1 MTKNKKFAKRIYVAT
16 ACGAVAALISWSLV
30 DANRVVGQTTAANA
44 SAAPQAVVPGA
55 ATIPAPSATTN
66 AAPVATDNSQT
77 LATIRARINE
87 LQASLQTMPT
97 SVEEQNAQQKTIQE
111 LSALQAQAMRLES
124 EAANY
129 SAFKQAREAQN
140 ASANLNDPY
149 ALANPALNAPNAQDS
164 RQALLDASGLNS
176 GYLNQRFDANA
187 LSTGEAALLREQ
199 KADLVLQYQQIQ
211 QTLRALQP
219 GEEVLAQTLRQELQT
234 IYAQLKDLDAKLA
247 SAPTTPAP
255 TTPVQQND
263 PLAGIPEANRLVTP
277 DPNALNVYNEQSA
290 RMQKASD
297 AARLLREAGLFK
309 LAGHVD
315 NEVARM
321 SNPNYQETNLV
332 EGSWA
337 ASAGQAEEANNPFH
351 IVTPKDIEGLNA
363 SINDLKTRV
372 DKLGDALSGIE
383 TILKLLTRQQV
394 SGYIPQAEQQAAPA
408 PTTDATLPAP
418 SVATP
423 APDATP
429 APAPAPADAN
439 DVADPLA
446 NPESLL

>member
-16 ACGAVAALISWSLV
+16 ACGAVAALISWSLA
-30 DANRVVGQTTAANA
+30 DANRVAGQTTATNA
-44 SAAPQAVVPGA
+44 PVATPGVVPD
-55 ATIPAPSATTN
+55 ATVIPAPAAPTN
-66 AAPVATDNSQT
+66 AAPATTDNAQI

-87 LQASLQTMPT
+87 LQASLQTTPT
-97 SVEEQNAQQKTIQE
+97 SLEEQNAQQKTIQE

-140 ASANLNDPY
+140 ASVNLNDPY
-149 ALANPALNAPNAQDS
+149 GLANPALNAPNAQDS
-164 RQALLDASGLNS
+164 RQALLEASGLNS
-176 GYLNQRFDANA
+176 GNLSQRFDGNA
-187 LSTGEAALLREQ
+187 LSVGEAAILREQ

-247 SAPTTPAP
+247 NAPATPAP
-255 TTPVQQND
+255 TTTPVQQND
-263 PLAGIPEANRLVTP
+263 LLAGIPEANRLVNP

-372 DKLGDALSGIE
+372 DKLGDALSGVE

-394 SGYIPQAEQQAAPA
+394 SGYLPQSEQAATA
-408 PTTDATLPAP
+408 PTTDATLPAT
-418 SVATP
+418 ATP
-423 APDATP
+423 TPDATP
-429 APAPAPADAN
+429 ATAPAPADAI
-439 DVADPLA
+439 DVAEPIA

>member
-16 ACGAVAALISWSLV
+16 ACGAVAALTSWSLA

-44 SAAPQAVVPGA
+44 PVAPATAVPGA
-55 ATIPAPSATTN
+55 TTLPAPSATTN
-66 AAPVATDNSQT
+66 AAPAATDNAQN

-97 SVEEQNAQQKTIQE
+97 SVEEQNAQQKAIQE

-149 ALANPALNAPNAQDS
+149 GLANPALNAPNDQAS

-247 SAPTTPAP
+247 NAPATPEPTTPAP
-255 TTPVQQND
+255 QSD

-351 IVTPKDIEGLNA
+351 IVTPKDIEGLND

-429 APAPAPADAN
+429 APAQAPADAN
-439 DVADPLA
+439 DVAVPLP

>member
-16 ACGAVAALISWSLV
+16 ACGAVAALISWSLA
-30 DANRVVGQTTAANA
+30 DSNRVVGQTTAANA
-44 SAAPQAVVPGA
+44 PLAPAVAVPGA
-55 ATIPAPSATTN
+55 TSLPAPSATTN
-66 AAPVATDNSQT
+66 AAPATTDNAQN

-97 SVEEQNAQQKTIQE
+97 SVEEQNAQQKAIQE

-149 ALANPALNAPNAQDS
+149 GLGNPALNAPNDQNS

-247 SAPTTPAP
+247 SAPATPDPTTTPAP
-255 TTPVQQND
+255 QND
-263 PLAGIPEANRLVTP
+263 PLAGIPEANRLLTP

-351 IVTPKDIEGLNA
+351 IVTPKDIEGLND

-408 PTTDATLPAP
+408 PTNDATLPAP

-429 APAPAPADAN
+429 APADAN
-439 DVADPLA
+439 DVVDPLA

>member
-1 MTKNKKFAKRIYVAT
+1 MTKNQKFAKRIYVAT

-66 AAPVATDNSQT
+66 AAPAATDNSQT

-187 LSTGEAALLREQ
+187 LSNGEAALLREQ

-247 SAPTTPAP
+247 SAPATPAP

-277 DPNALNVYNEQSA
+277 DHNALNVYNEQNA

-423 APDATP
+423 EPDATP
-429 APAPAPADAN
+429 APAPADAN
-439 DVADPLA
+439 DLAAPIA

>member
-1 MTKNKKFAKRIYVAT
+1 MTKNQKFAKRIYVAT

-187 LSTGEAALLREQ
+187 LSNGEAALLREQ

-247 SAPTTPAP
+247 SAPATPAP
-255 TTPVQQND
+255 TNPVQQND

-277 DPNALNVYNEQSA
+277 DHNALNVYNEQNA
-290 RMQKASD
+290 RMLKASD

-423 APDATP
+423 EPDATP
-429 APAPAPADAN
+429 APAPADAN
-439 DVADPLA
+439 DLAAPIA

>member
-66 AAPVATDNSQT
+66 AAPAATDNSQT

-187 LSTGEAALLREQ
+187 LSNGEAALLREQ

-247 SAPTTPAP
+247 NAPATPAP
-255 TTPVQQND
+255 TNPVQQND

-277 DPNALNVYNEQSA
+277 DPNALNVYNEQNA
-290 RMQKASD
+290 RMLKASD

-423 APDATP
+423 EPDATP
-429 APAPAPADAN
+429 APAPADAN
-439 DVADPLA
+439 DLAAPIA

>member
-111 LSALQAQAMRLES
+111 LSALQSQAMRLES

-187 LSTGEAALLREQ
+187 LSNGEAALLREQ

-247 SAPTTPAP
+247 SAPATPAP

-277 DPNALNVYNEQSA
+277 DPNALNVYNEQNA

-423 APDATP
+423 EPDATP
-429 APAPAPADAN
+429 APAPADAN
-439 DVADPLA
+439 DLAAPIA

>member
-111 LSALQAQAMRLES
+111 LSALQSQAMRLES

-164 RQALLDASGLNS
+164 RQALLDATGLNS

-187 LSTGEAALLREQ
+187 LSNGEAALLREQ

-219 GEEVLAQTLRQELQT
+219 REEVLAQTLRQELQT

-247 SAPTTPAP
+247 SAPATPAP

-277 DPNALNVYNEQSA
+277 DPNALNVYNEQNA

-321 SNPNYQETNLV
+321 LNPNYQETNLV

-423 APDATP
+423 EPDATP
-429 APAPAPADAN
+429 APAPADAN
-439 DVADPLA
+439 DLAAPIA

>member
-111 LSALQAQAMRLES
+111 LSALQSQAMRLES

-149 ALANPALNAPNAQDS
+149 ALANPVLNAPNAQDS

-187 LSTGEAALLREQ
+187 LSNGEAALLREQ

-247 SAPTTPAP
+247 SAPATPAP

-277 DPNALNVYNEQSA
+277 DPNALNVYNEQNA

-423 APDATP
+423 EPDATP
-429 APAPAPADAN
+429 APAPADAN
-439 DVADPLA
+439 DLAAPIA

>member
-44 SAAPQAVVPGA
+44 SGAPQTVVPGA

-187 LSTGEAALLREQ
+187 LSNGEAALLREQ

-277 DPNALNVYNEQSA
+277 DLNALNVYNEQNA

-394 SGYIPQAEQQAAPA
+394 SGYIPQTEQQAAPA

-423 APDATP
+423 EPDATP
-429 APAPAPADAN
+429 APAPADAN
-439 DVADPLA
+439 DLAAPIA

>member
-66 AAPVATDNSQT
+66 AAPVATDNSQI

-111 LSALQAQAMRLES
+111 LSALQSQAMRLES

-140 ASANLNDPY
+140 ASGNLNDPY

-187 LSTGEAALLREQ
+187 LSNGEAALLREQ

-219 GEEVLAQTLRQELQT
+219 REEVLAQTLRQELQT

-247 SAPTTPAP
+247 SAPATPAP

-277 DPNALNVYNEQSA
+277 DPNALNVYNEQNA

-321 SNPNYQETNLV
+321 LNPNYQETNLV

-423 APDATP
+423 EPDATP
-429 APAPAPADAN
+429 APAPADAN
-439 DVADPLA
+439 DLAAPIA

>member
-111 LSALQAQAMRLES
+111 LSTLQSQAMRLES

-140 ASANLNDPY
+140 ASGNLNDPY

-187 LSTGEAALLREQ
+187 LSNGEAALLREQ

-247 SAPTTPAP
+247 SAPATPAP

-277 DPNALNVYNEQSA
+277 DPNALNVYNEQNA

-321 SNPNYQETNLV
+321 LNPNYQETNLV

-423 APDATP
+423 EPDATP
-429 APAPAPADAN
+429 APAPADAN
-439 DVADPLA
+439 DLAAPIA

>member
-44 SAAPQAVVPGA
+44 SGAPQTVVPGA

-149 ALANPALNAPNAQDS
+149 PLANPALNAPNAQDS

-408 PTTDATLPAP
+408 TTTDATLPAP

-423 APDATP
+423 APDA
-429 APAPAPADAN
+429 APADAN

>member
-1 MTKNKKFAKRIYVAT
+1 MTKNQKFAKRIYVAT

-187 LSTGEAALLREQ
+187 LSNGEAALLREQ

-247 SAPTTPAP
+247 SAPATPAP

-277 DPNALNVYNEQSA
+277 DHNALNVYNEQNA

-363 SINDLKTRV
+363 SINDLKTHV

-394 SGYIPQAEQQAAPA
+394 SGYIPQTEQQAAPA

-423 APDATP
+423 EPDATP
-429 APAPAPADAN
+429 APAPADAN
-439 DVADPLA
+439 DLAAPIA

>member
-111 LSALQAQAMRLES
+111 LSALQSQAMRLES

-164 RQALLDASGLNS
+164 RQALLDA
-176 GYLNQRFDANA
+176 NA
-187 LSTGEAALLREQ
+187 LSNGEAALLREQ

-247 SAPTTPAP
+247 SAPATPAP

-277 DPNALNVYNEQSA
+277 DSNALNVYNEQNA

-423 APDATP
+423 EPDATP
-429 APAPAPADAN
+429 APAPADAN
-439 DVADPLA
+439 DLAAPIA

>member
-66 AAPVATDNSQT
+66 AAPVATDNSQI

-111 LSALQAQAMRLES
+111 LSALQSQAMRLES

-140 ASANLNDPY
+140 ASGNLNDPY

-187 LSTGEAALLREQ
+187 LSNGEAALLREQ

-247 SAPTTPAP
+247 SAPATPAP

-277 DPNALNVYNEQSA
+277 DPNALNVYNEQNA

-321 SNPNYQETNLV
+321 LNPNYQETNLV

-423 APDATP
+423 EPDATP
-429 APAPAPADAN
+429 APAPADAN
-439 DVADPLA
+439 DLAAPIA